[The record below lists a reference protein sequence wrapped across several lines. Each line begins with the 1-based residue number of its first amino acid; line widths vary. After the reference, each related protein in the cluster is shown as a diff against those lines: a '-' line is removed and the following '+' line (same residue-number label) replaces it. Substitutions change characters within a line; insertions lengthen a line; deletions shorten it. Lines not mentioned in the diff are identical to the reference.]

1 MRQRKSKT
9 KIRKIANVYF
19 SEILFLQKNGMSL
32 RQISKELYARHRIK
46 ISYNYLAEILKAELA
61 DKEKYII

>member
-9 KIRKIANVYF
+9 KIRKIKNVYIG
-19 SEILFLQKNGMSL
+19 EILFLQKSGMSL
-32 RQISKELYARHRIK
+32 RQITKELYARHKIK
-46 ISYNYLAEILKAELA
+46 ISFNYLSEILKKERA

>member
-1 MRQRKSKT
+1 MRQRKKT
-9 KIRKIANVYF
+9 KIRKIKNIYI
-19 SEILFLQKNGMSL
+19 SEILFLQKSCMSL
-32 RQISKELYARHRIK
+32 RQITKELAGRHRIK

>member
-9 KIRKIANVYF
+9 KIRKIANVHIG
-19 SEILFLQKNGMSL
+19 EILFLQKNGMSL
-32 RQISKELYARHRIK
+32 RQISKELSSRHKIK
-46 ISYNYLAEILKAELA
+46 ISYNYLAEILKTELT